1 MGPHPSQY
9 DEELLRRADEVL
21 HYVWD
26 PIGVSNQPA
35 ARDQYFG
42 YLPTVFGMLK
52 DKADPSQIAE
62 HLNAIAAERM
72 GLTHL
77 TEQARRAAELLVAWR
92 TRLDATR
99 Q

>member
-1 MGPHPSQY
+1 MGTNLSQY

-35 ARDQYFG
+35 ARDRYYG

-52 DKADPSQIAE
+52 DKADPSQIAG
-62 HLNAIAAERM
+62 HLNAIAAESL
-72 GLTHL
+72 GLTHP

-92 TRLDATR
+92 TRLDAAR
-99 Q
+99 P

>member
-1 MGPHPSQY
+1 MGTHLSQY

-26 PIGVSNQPA
+26 PIGVSSQPA

-52 DKADPSQIAE
+52 DQADPSQIAE
-62 HLNAIAAERM
+62 YLNAIAAERM

-92 TRLDATR
+92 TRLDATHP
-99 Q
+99 